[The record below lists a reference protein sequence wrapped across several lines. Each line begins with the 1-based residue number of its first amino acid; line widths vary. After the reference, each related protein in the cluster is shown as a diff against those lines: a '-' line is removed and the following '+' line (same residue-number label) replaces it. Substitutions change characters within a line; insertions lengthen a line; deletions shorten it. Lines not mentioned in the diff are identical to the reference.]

1 MTQSSSNLYR
11 CTNVAFAAYLELNGY
26 PIQHLEIER
35 PGKGI
40 FCFSIEEKDLNAVR
54 CKWSNSPEAEFNA
67 RLNRMK
73 SMTY

>member
-1 MTQSSSNLYR
+1 MPDTNRYR

-26 PIQHLEIER
+26 PTVDLEIER
-35 PGKGI
+35 PGKGVFI
-40 FCFSIEEKDLNAVR
+40 FDISSKDLNAVR
-54 CKWSNSPEAEFNA
+54 VKWSNSPEADFNA